1 MKDIHQIA
9 QELINSGAVS
19 PSDFHLSNNELT
31 PKDEYT
37 CNFIVSQIK
46 ALGYDCLVKDG
57 KILLTGET
65 VSEEVGMAV
74 EKLNTED
81 VITEDYIGG
90 SSMLDSKETLDEVKD
105 IPGDLEKIR
114 TASELRR
121 LIEDLYNKAEDTV
134 FAFGEYQDSGTVE
147 AKGYL
152 VGLQQI
158 VHNLG
163 VLKNK
168 MNGTYKPI
176 DPTADF

>member
-19 PSDFHLSNNELT
+19 PNDFHLSNNELT

-81 VITEDYIGG
+81 VITEDYING
-90 SSMLDSKETLDEVKD
+90 SEMIDEKPLQEVKD
-105 IPGDLEKIR
+105 IPGDLEKVR

-121 LIEDLYNKAEDTV
+121 MIEDLYNKAEDTV

-158 VHNLG
+158 VNNLG

-168 MNGTYKPI
+168 MNGTHKPI
-176 DPTADF
+176 DPAADF